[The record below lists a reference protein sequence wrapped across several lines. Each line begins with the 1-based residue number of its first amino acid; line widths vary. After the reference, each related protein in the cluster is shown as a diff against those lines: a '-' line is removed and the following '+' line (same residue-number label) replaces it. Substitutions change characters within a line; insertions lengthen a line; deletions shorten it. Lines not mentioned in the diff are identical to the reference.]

1 MTLPNQHLFRAFDR
15 EQLENE
21 IDEELRFHL
30 ESLTAAN
37 LEQDLTFAEAKAA
50 ALKRFGNVQQIKNQ
64 CVEISRRNRPMIRF
78 LKLLMIALFLCG
90 VLIRVSD
97 TEMHVTR
104 IGDILMFVGVMGRL
118 LVHLRGWRPAG
129 NPTDAPT
136 TSPLMLIDRTQ
147 AADTYERR
155 TTTPVERLIS
165 EK

>member
-1 MTLPNQHLFRAFDR
+1 MTLPSQQLFGSFDR

-37 LEQDLTFAEAKAA
+37 LQQDLTFAEAKAA

-78 LKLLMIALFLCG
+78 LKVLMIALFLLG
-90 VLIRVSD
+90 VLIRVSS

-118 LVHLRGWRPAG
+118 LVHLRGWRPAE
-129 NPTDAPT
+129 NCADPPT
-136 TSPLMLIDRTQ
+136 TSPLMLIDKTQ
-147 AADTYERR
+147 TADAYERR
-155 TTTPVERLIS
+155 TITPVERLIS